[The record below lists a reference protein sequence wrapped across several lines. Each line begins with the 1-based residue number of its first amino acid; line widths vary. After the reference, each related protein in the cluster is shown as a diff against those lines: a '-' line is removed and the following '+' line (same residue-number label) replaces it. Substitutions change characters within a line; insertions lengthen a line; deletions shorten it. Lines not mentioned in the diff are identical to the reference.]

1 MLCVATWSV
10 HHVRALA
17 SSFVSGGDD
26 YLFILFDGS
35 CKVYATT
42 SPAAA
47 LAAAAAAIVALL
59 LSACACS
66 AARACPPPMSL
77 TGCELLPHAHIS
89 SQLGWR
95 VKVANSEVAVCH
107 NFTFSC
113 ALCCFVLLDVCALP
127 QRCCTVVVTVVS

>member
-1 MLCVATWSV
+1 VLCVAAWNV

-17 SSFVSGGDD
+17 SSFVSGDDD
-26 YLFILFDGS
+26 YLFILFDGNY
-35 CKVYATT
+35 KVRAST
-42 SPAAA
+42 SPATV

-95 VKVANSEVAVCH
+95 AKSRKIESGLLPEFRVAQLA
-107 NFTFSC
+107 
-113 ALCCFVLLDVCALP
+113 P
-127 QRCCTVVVTVVS
+127 